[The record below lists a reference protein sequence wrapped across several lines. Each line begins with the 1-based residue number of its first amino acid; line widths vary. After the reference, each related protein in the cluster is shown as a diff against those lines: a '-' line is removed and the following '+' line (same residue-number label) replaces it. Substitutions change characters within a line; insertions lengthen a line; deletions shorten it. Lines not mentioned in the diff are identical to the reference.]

1 MNKTYIYKVEWNQLR
16 KDYEND
22 CNEVLQKSD
31 MWLTEERL
39 RECRAWDGSGSDEN
53 ILLCAVI
60 INAFDAD
67 LFHST
72 LDEDGHWWEPV
83 RVEKCEDVLAE
94 AGF

>member
-1 MNKTYIYKVEWNQLR
+1 MVSACGIMSIDVKKIIRTLFGILR
-16 KDYEND
+16 D
-22 CNEVLQKSD
+22 Q
-31 MWLTEERL
+31 TTR
-39 RECRAWDGSGSDEN
+39 
-53 ILLCAVI
+53 IIICAVI